1 LELAEHL
8 SEKSEHESDG
18 MLLRGFA
25 IETGSLKEGAM
36 YSIGV
41 DFHKRYSHMTV
52 VNGEGHVLKA
62 GNVPNTSEAV
72 RAFVAPYREGGQA
85 VIEAT
90 RNWTVMYDL
99 LEPELAVVH
108 LAHPLKV
115 RAIAEA
121 RIKTDRIDSKILAHL
136 LRCDLLPTAHVRP
149 KAERLTQQVLRQRMF
164 LVRVRT
170 MVKNRIHV
178 LIDRQPEFR
187 EIAMQF
193 SDLFGHTGLAWL
205 RSVELPSME
214 RQLLD
219 SELALSD
226 ALRERIGASEAFV
239 RSFAGQDRRIRW
251 VRTIPGIGRFFA
263 VLMVHEIGEIRRFRT
278 PAKLCADAG
287 LVPSVHASGG
297 KVFHGRLTKQGNK
310 WLRWAAIEAV
320 RPAVTTDPE
329 LHGYYDRIRQRKGP
343 NPAKAATARR
353 LLTLVH
359 HVLSQERL
367 YRKPVGPRPTAH
379 WRASRTALMNPPNG
393 DGGRC
398 RRVFRKKDRESEDP
412 IDSLRAGEAPPIEG

>member
-1 LELAEHL
+1 
-8 SEKSEHESDG
+8 
-18 MLLRGFA
+18 
-25 IETGSLKEGAM
+25 M

-52 VNGEGHVLKA
+52 VSAQGQVLKA
-62 GNVPNTSEAV
+62 GNVPNTPEAV
-72 RAFVAPYREGGQA
+72 RAFVAPYRQGGQA

-99 LEPELAVVH
+99 LENELEVVH

-121 RIKTDRIDSKILAHL
+121 RIKTDRIDSRILAHL
-136 LRCDLLPTAHVRP
+136 LRCDLLPTAYVRP
-149 KAERLTQQVLRQRMF
+149 KADRTNQQVLRQRMF
-164 LVRVRT
+164 WVRVRT

-178 LIDRQPEFR
+178 LIDRQPAIR
-187 EIAMQF
+187 EIAPQF
-193 SDLFGHTGLAWL
+193 SDLFGHTGLEWL
-205 RSVELPSME
+205 RSVELPAME

-219 SELALSD
+219 GELALFD
-226 ALRERIGASEAFV
+226 ALRERIAVTEGLVRAFASRDPRV
-239 RSFAGQDRRIRW
+239 RW

-263 VLMVHEIGEIRRFRT
+263 VLVVHEIGDIHRFKT
-278 PAKLCADAG
+278 PAKLCAYAG

-320 RPAVTTDPE
+320 RPAVMTDPE
-329 LHGYYDRIRQRKGP
+329 LHGYYERVRARKGP

-353 LLTLVH
+353 LLMLVH
-359 HVLSQERL
+359 RVMSEERP
-367 YRKPVGPRPTAH
+367 YRKPVTRRLGTA
-379 WRASRTALMNPPNG
+379 RRVPRTALMNPLTATG
-393 DGGRC
+393 
-398 RRVFRKKDRESEDP
+398 
-412 IDSLRAGEAPPIEG
+412 